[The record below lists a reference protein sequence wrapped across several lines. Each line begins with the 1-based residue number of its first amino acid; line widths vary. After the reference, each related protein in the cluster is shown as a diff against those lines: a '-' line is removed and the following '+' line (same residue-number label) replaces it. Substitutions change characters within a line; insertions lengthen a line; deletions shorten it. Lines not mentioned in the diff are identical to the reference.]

1 MARDGLDMV
10 ALAAHKLGG
19 PTGVGAL
26 VVRAGM
32 RLRPLQHGGGHE
44 RGLRSGTL
52 PVAAIAG
59 FGAAA
64 ATAMAERGRA
74 AAALRRLRERLLA
87 GLRALEPDLE
97 VNGDLEDGLPGLL
110 SVRLPARRSED
121 LLLLLDRAEVA
132 CSAGSACASGA
143 ATPSHVL
150 LAMGRTPAQA
160 RETLR
165 LSLGHASS
173 EADVDAAIRAL
184 GGALETLAGSP
195 ADAQVPAAPSHAGA
209 ARGTP

>member
-1 MARDGLDMV
+1 
-10 ALAAHKLGG
+10 
-19 PTGVGAL
+19 
-26 VVRAGM
+26 M
-32 RLRPLQHGGGHE
+32 RLRPLLHGGGHE

-64 ATAMAERGRA
+64 AAALAERGRA
-74 AAALRRLRERLLA
+74 AELRGLRERLLA
-87 GLRALEPDLE
+87 GLRALEPGLE
-97 VNGDLEDGLPGLL
+97 VNGDLADGLPGLL
-110 SVRLPARRSED
+110 SVRLPERRSED

-173 EADVDAAIRAL
+173 EADVDTAIRAVHDAL
-184 GGALETLAGSP
+184 EVLARSGADAEVPATVAAGGA
-195 ADAQVPAAPSHAGA
+195 PAAPSHPA
-209 ARGTP
+209 ARGAL